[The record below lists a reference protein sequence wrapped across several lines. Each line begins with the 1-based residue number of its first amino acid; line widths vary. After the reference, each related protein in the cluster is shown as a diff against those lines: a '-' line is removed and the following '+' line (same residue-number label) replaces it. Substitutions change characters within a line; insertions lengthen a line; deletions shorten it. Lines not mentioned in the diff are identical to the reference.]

1 MNLEREEEWSGV
13 SILYAEKIDIIKPA
27 WVSTQMSTFLKIA
40 DVKQGP
46 SEMPTD
52 PPINYKFP
60 LDPFQQH
67 AMKAICS
74 EENVLVT
81 AKTGSGKTL
90 VGEVQIA
97 YSLRKGKRVF
107 YTTPIKSLSN
117 QKFNDLKKQFGSVG
131 IMTGD
136 IKFCPNANVVI
147 MTTEILRNLLFK
159 KDSTTKSIGLTAE
172 ISCEDLDAVIF
183 DECHYIN
190 DRDRGHVWEEIMIL
204 LPPEVKMVMLSAT
217 LDHPEYFA
225 EWLGELKQRPINL
238 ISTEYRIVPLTHTI
252 WYGQQSH
259 VLMDAKNNY
268 NDKVYKDWLAWRLD
282 KEKQHDKFQQKVKD
296 ARAGGQEGPIEGKTR
311 PTTFLHQMNELI
323 VSLETKQ
330 LLPALFFVLSRKD
343 CEKYAQKVESTLIT
357 SSEKADVVHIWNFHL
372 RNHRENLEKLPQ
384 YHNLRHLVE
393 KGLAYHHSGLVPM
406 LKEIIEILFSK
417 GFIKVL
423 FATETFAVGI
433 NMPTKTAVFVGVK
446 KYDDLCQD
454 MRVLTT
460 AEYLQMA
467 GRAGRRGLDTMGTVI
482 YLPDRN
488 PIEPSEMRAMMCGGR
503 AEVTSRMEFNYDFIL
518 KTIQS
523 GNRTWLDILEK
534 SYWRRQRQVL
544 IDETRAEQVKLN
556 AKLEANKIHDDELEV
571 IEQRVKLEEE
581 IMTLTNS
588 KKKKA
593 ELQLLRWKDEYKGS
607 KWDNALQKYH
617 ENIRTKKFFNKT
629 HYDIEILSD
638 TSSDVERKIKVLE
651 QLGFLKPLDDPK
663 AHTKDSLTTV
673 GVLATELNEC
683 DSLLISQFYLTP
695 RAKELSPHEL
705 LAVLSGCI
713 MDGKLDN
720 EQPLSEIKIPPI
732 VKESLYDM
740 DDLWNKIRNMEIDQK
755 SAQSKWKMS
764 TAWIGP
770 MWDWMNGDAVATICQ
785 NYGLYEGNLIR
796 SVLKLQNM
804 LDEWRSMA
812 AFCEH
817 TDIMDKFRDAHN
829 LLIREAVI
837 QDSLYLHM

>member
-1 MNLEREEEWSGV
+1 
-13 SILYAEKIDIIKPA
+13 
-27 WVSTQMSTFLKIA
+27 MSTYLKIA

-46 SEMPTD
+46 SDMPTD
-52 PPINYKFP
+52 PPITYTFP

-238 ISTEYRIVPLTHTI
+238 ISTEYRIVPLTHTV
-252 WYGQQSH
+252 WYDQQFH
-259 VLMDAKNNY
+259 TLMDSKNIY
-268 NDKVYKDWLAWRLD
+268 NDRVYKDWLAWRLN
-282 KEKQHDKFQQKVKD
+282 KEKAHDKFQQKVKD
-296 ARAGGQEGPIEGKTR
+296 ARAGGQEGAISGKVR
-311 PTTFLHQMNELI
+311 PATFLHQMNELI
-323 VSLETKQ
+323 VSLEQKE

-343 CEKYAQKVESTLIT
+343 CEKYAQRVESTLIT
-357 SSEKADVVHIWNFHL
+357 SSEKAEVVHIWNYHL
-372 RNHRENLEKLPQ
+372 RNHKASLEKLPQ
-384 YHNLRHLVE
+384 YHALRDLVD
-393 KGLAYHHSGLVPM
+393 KGIAYHHSGLVPM

-446 KYDDLCQD
+446 KYDELCQD

-488 PIEPSEMRAMMCGGR
+488 PIEPHEMRAMMCGGR
-503 AEVTSRMEFNYDFIL
+503 AEVTSRMEFDYDFIL

-534 SYWRRQRQVL
+534 SYWRRQRQVQM
-544 IDETRAEQVKLN
+544 DEIRAEQLKLRTRLQQIQLSSEDMEVVQQKVDLEQQIASLTN
-556 AKLEANKIHDDELEV
+556 AK
-571 IEQRVKLEEE
+571 R
-581 IMTLTNS
+581 
-588 KKKKA
+588 KKA
-593 ELQLLRWKDEYKGS
+593 ELQLLRWKDENRGVKWEHALKAYDEAQSIHRNLS
-607 KWDNALQKYH
+607 KFDRDLG
-617 ENIRTKKFFNKT
+617 
-629 HYDIEILSD
+629 ILSD

-651 QLGFLKPLDDPK
+651 QTGFLKPIEDPK

-673 GVLATELNEC
+673 GVLATELNES
-683 DSLLISQFYLTP
+683 DALLISQFYLTA
-695 RAKELSPHEL
+695 RAKDLAPEEL
-705 LAVLSGCI
+705 LCILAGCI
-713 MDGKLDN
+713 MDGKMGS
-720 EQPLSEIKIPPI
+720 EISLSEIKVPQA
-732 VKESLYDM
+732 VKDGFYDLT
-740 DDLWNKIRNMEIDQK
+740 DIWDNLRKVELVQN
-755 SAQSKWKMS
+755 SAQSKWNMS
-764 TAWIGP
+764 ISWIGP
-770 MWDWMNGDAVATICQ
+770 MWDWINGDEVATICQ
-785 NYGLYEGNLIR
+785 TYGIYEGNLIR

-812 AFCEH
+812 AYCEH
-817 TDIMDKFRDAHN
+817 TDTMDKFRDAHQ
-829 LLIREAVI
+829 LLVREAVI

>member
-1 MNLEREEEWSGV
+1 M
-13 SILYAEKIDIIKPA
+13 PA
-27 WVSTQMSTFLKIA
+27 AFVNATQMSTFLKIA
-40 DVKQGP
+40 DVKKGP
-46 SEMPTD
+46 ADMPAD
-52 PPINYKFP
+52 PPINYIFP

-67 AMKAICS
+67 ALKAICL

-204 LPPEVKMVMLSAT
+204 LPPEVKMIMLSAT

-238 ISTEYRIVPLTHTI
+238 ISTEYRIVPLTHTLC
-252 WYGQQSH
+252 YDQQSY

-268 NDKVYKDWLAWRLD
+268 NDKVYKDWLVWRLD

-296 ARAGGQEGPIEGKTR
+296 ARAGGQEGPIDGKTR
-311 PTTFLHQMNELI
+311 PTSFLHQMNDLI
-323 VSLETKQ
+323 VNLEKKE

-357 SSEKADVVHIWNFHL
+357 SSEKADVIHIWNFHL
-372 RNHRENLEKLPQ
+372 RNHKENLEKLPQ

-446 KYDDLCQD
+446 KYDEICQD

-488 PIEPSEMRAMMCGGR
+488 PIEPHEMRAMMCGGR
-503 AEVTSRMEFNYDFIL
+503 AEVTSRMEFDYDFIL

-523 GNRTWLDILEK
+523 GNRTWLDIMEK
-534 SYWRRQRQVL
+534 SYWRRQRQVQMDD
-544 IDETRAEQVKLN
+544 IRVEQTKL
-556 AKLEANKIHDDELEV
+556 KSRLQQIQLTSDDLDVVQQKVDLEQQIS
-571 IEQRVKLEEE
+571 
-581 IMTLTNS
+581 TLTNA
-588 KKKKA
+588 KRKKA
-593 ELQLLRWKDEYKGS
+593 ELQLLRWKDEYRGV
-607 KWDNALQKYH
+607 KWEHALKA
-617 ENIRTKKFFNKT
+617 
-629 HYDIEILSD
+629 YDEIQSIQRNLSNFDRDLEILSD

-651 QLGFLKPLDDPK
+651 KLGFLKPLDDPK

-673 GVLATELNEC
+673 GVLATELNEA
-683 DSLLISQFYLTP
+683 DALMISQFYLTS
-695 RAKELSPHEL
+695 RAKELTPEEL
-705 LAVLSGCI
+705 LCILAGCI
-713 MDGKLDN
+713 MDGKMDG
-720 EQPLSEIKIPPI
+720 ETSLSDIKVPQA
-732 VKESLYDM
+732 VKDSLYGLTE
-740 DDLWNKIRNMEIDQK
+740 LWDTLRKVEVQQF

-770 MWDWMNGDAVATICQ
+770 IWDWMNGDAVATICQ
-785 NYGLYEGNLIR
+785 TYGIYEGNLIR

-817 TDIMDKFRDAHN
+817 TDIMDKFRDAHH
-829 LLIREAVI
+829 LLVREAVI

>member
-1 MNLEREEEWSGV
+1 
-13 SILYAEKIDIIKPA
+13 
-27 WVSTQMSTFLKIA
+27 MSTFLKIA

-46 SEMPTD
+46 TEMPAD
-52 PPINYKFP
+52 PPIEYKFP

-67 AMKAICS
+67 ALKAICS

-259 VLMDAKNNY
+259 VLMDAKNVY

-323 VSLETKQ
+323 VTLDKKE

-357 SSEKADVVHIWNFHL
+357 SCERADVIHIWNFHL
-372 RNHRENLEKLPQ
+372 RNHKESLEKLPQ

-446 KYDDLCQD
+446 KYDELCQD

-503 AEVTSRMEFNYDFIL
+503 AEVTSRMEFDYDFIL

-523 GNRTWLDILEK
+523 GNRTWLDIMEK
-534 SYWRRQRQVL
+534 SYWRRQRKVQMDDIRV
-544 IDETRAEQVKLN
+544 EQ
-556 AKLEANKIHDDELEV
+556 AKLKSRLQQIQLASDELEV
-571 IEQRVKLEEE
+571 VQQKVDLEQQVS
-581 IMTLTNS
+581 TLTNA
-588 KKKKA
+588 KRKKA
-593 ELQLLRWKDEYKGS
+593 ELQLLRWKDEYRGVKWEHALKAYDEIQSIQRNLS
-607 KWDNALQKYH
+607 KFDMDL
-617 ENIRTKKFFNKT
+617 
-629 HYDIEILSD
+629 EILAD

-663 AHTKDSLTTV
+663 AHTKDSLTTT
-673 GVLATELNEC
+673 GVLATELNES
-683 DSLLISQFYLTP
+683 DALLISQFYLTAK
-695 RAKELSPHEL
+695 AKELTPEEL
-705 LAVLSGCI
+705 LCILAGCI
-713 MDGKLDN
+713 MDGKMDS
-720 EQPLSEIKIPPI
+720 ETSLSDIKVPQA
-732 VKESLYDM
+732 VKDSLYGLTE
-740 DDLWNKIRNMEIDQK
+740 LWDKLRKVEAEQY

-770 MWDWMNGDAVATICQ
+770 MWDWINGDAVATICQ
-785 NYGLYEGNLIR
+785 TYGIYEGNLIR

-817 TDIMDKFRDAHN
+817 TDIMDKFRDAHH
-829 LLIREAVI
+829 LLVREAVI

>member
-1 MNLEREEEWSGV
+1 
-13 SILYAEKIDIIKPA
+13 
-27 WVSTQMSTFLKIA
+27 MSFLRVA
-40 DVKQGP
+40 DVQKGP
-46 SEMPTD
+46 AEMPAE
-52 PPINYKFP
+52 PPIHYKFP

-67 AMKAICS
+67 AMKAICQ

-259 VLMDAKNNY
+259 VLMDSKNIY
-268 NDKVYKDWLAWRLD
+268 NDKVYKEWLAWRLN
-282 KEKQHDKFQQKVKD
+282 KEKAHDKFQQKVKD
-296 ARAGGQEGPIEGKTR
+296 ARAGGHEGTIEGKTR
-311 PTTFLHQMNELI
+311 PKSFLHEMNELI
-323 VSLETKQ
+323 VTLEAKD

-343 CEKYAQKVESTLIT
+343 CERYSHKVESTLIT

-372 RNHRENLEKLPQ
+372 RHHKASLEKLPQ
-384 YHNLRHLVE
+384 YHNLRTLVE
-393 KGLAYHHSGLVPM
+393 KGVAYHHSGLVPM

-446 KYDDLCQD
+446 KYDEQCQD

-488 PIEPSEMRAMMCGGR
+488 PIEPYEMHVMMCGGR
-503 AEVTSRMEFNYDFIL
+503 AEVTSRMEFDYDFIL

-523 GNRTWLDILEK
+523 GNKTWLDILEK
-534 SYWRRQRQVL
+534 SYWRRQRQL
-544 IDETRAEQVKLN
+544 QITMLENEQEKLKGRLGQIN
-556 AKLEANKIHDDELEV
+556 LTVDELEAV
-571 IEQRVKLEEE
+571 QQKVDLEQQLT
-581 IMTLTNS
+581 TLTNA
-588 KKKKA
+588 KRKKA
-593 ELQLLRWKDEYKGS
+593 ELQLNRWKDEYTGP
-607 KWDNALQKYH
+607 KWERAVKLYDETKSIQK
-617 ENIRTKKFFNKT
+617 ELSSLNS
-629 HYDIEILSD
+629 DITILSD
-638 TSSDVERKIKVLE
+638 TSSSVERKIRVLE
-651 QLGFLKPLDDPK
+651 QAGFLKPLDDPK

-673 GVLATELNEC
+673 GVLATELNES
-683 DSLLISQFYLTP
+683 DALLISQFYLTNT
-695 RAKELSPHEL
+695 AKNLTPMEL
-705 LAVLSGCI
+705 LAVLASCI
-713 MDGKLDN
+713 VDGKSDN
-720 EQPLSEIKIPPI
+720 SRSLSDTNVPDI
-732 VKESLYDM
+732 VKEALFEINDIWDKLRNVERAEKSLV
-740 DDLWNKIRNMEIDQK
+740 
-755 SAQSKWKMS
+755 SPWKMDI
-764 TAWIGP
+764 TWIDP
-770 MWDWMNGDAVATICQ
+770 LWDWMKGDPVGTICS
-785 NYGLYEGNLIR
+785 NYEIYEGNLIR

-812 AFCEH
+812 TFCEH
-817 TDIMDKFRDAHN
+817 TEVLDKFKDAHT
-829 LLIREAVI
+829 LLLREAVI

>member
-1 MNLEREEEWSGV
+1 
-13 SILYAEKIDIIKPA
+13 
-27 WVSTQMSTFLKIA
+27 MSTFLKIA

-46 SEMPTD
+46 ADMPTD

-67 AMKAICS
+67 ALKAICN

-204 LPPEVKMVMLSAT
+204 LPPDVKMVMLSAT

-238 ISTEYRIVPLTHTI
+238 ISTEYRIVPLTHTL
-252 WYGQQSH
+252 YYNNQAH
-259 VLMDAKNNY
+259 VLMDAKNVY

-282 KEKQHDKFQQKVKD
+282 KEKAHDKFQQKVKD
-296 ARAGGQEGPIEGKTR
+296 ARAGGQEGPIDGKTR

-323 VSLETKQ
+323 VSLEKKE

-357 SSEKADVVHIWNFHL
+357 SSEKADVIHIWNFHL

-384 YHNLRHLVE
+384 YHSLRHLVE

-503 AEVTSRMEFNYDFIL
+503 AEVTSRMEFDYDFIL

-523 GNRTWLDILEK
+523 GNRTWLDIMEK
-534 SYWRRQRQVL
+534 SYWRRQRQVQMDD
-544 IDETRAEQVKLN
+544 IRSEQ
-556 AKLEANKIHDDELEV
+556 AKLKSRHQQIQLTSDEMEIIQQKVDLEQQ
-571 IEQRVKLEEE
+571 IA
-581 IMTLTNS
+581 TLTNA
-588 KKKKA
+588 KRKKA

-607 KWDNALQKYH
+607 KWEHILKAFDEIQSIQR
-617 ENIRTKKFFNKT
+617 NIVKF
-629 HYDIEILSD
+629 DRDLEILSD

-651 QLGFLKPLDDPK
+651 QAGFLKPLDNPK

-673 GVLATELNEC
+673 GILATELNES
-683 DSLLISQFYLTP
+683 DALLISQFYLTP
-695 RAKELSPHEL
+695 KAKELTPEEL
-705 LAVLSGCI
+705 LCILACCI
-713 MDGKLDN
+713 MDGKMDSDTSLSDIKVPQAVKDCLYSLTDIWDN
-720 EQPLSEIKIPPI
+720 IRKNEKEQCS
-732 VKESLYDM
+732 V
-740 DDLWNKIRNMEIDQK
+740 
-755 SAQSKWKMS
+755 QSKWNMS

-770 MWDWMNGDAVATICQ
+770 MWDWINGDAVATICQ
-785 NYGLYEGNLIR
+785 TYGLYEGNLIR

-817 TDIMDKFRDAHN
+817 TDVMDKFRDAHH
-829 LLIREAVI
+829 LLLREAVI

>member
-1 MNLEREEEWSGV
+1 
-13 SILYAEKIDIIKPA
+13 
-27 WVSTQMSTFLKIA
+27 MSTFLKIA

-46 SEMPTD
+46 SEMPAD

-67 AMKAICS
+67 ALKAICN

-323 VSLETKQ
+323 VTLEKKE

-372 RNHRENLEKLPQ
+372 RNHRESLEKLPQ

-446 KYDDLCQD
+446 KYDELCQD

-503 AEVTSRMEFNYDFIL
+503 AEVTSRMEFDYDFIL

-534 SYWRRQRQVL
+534 SYWRRQRQVQMDDIRVEQTKL
-544 IDETRAEQVKLN
+544 KTRLQQIQLTSDEMEIVQQKIDLEQQI
-556 AKLEANKIHDDELEV
+556 A
-571 IEQRVKLEEE
+571 
-581 IMTLTNS
+581 TLTNA
-588 KKKKA
+588 KRKKA
-593 ELQLLRWKDEYKGS
+593 ELQLLRWKDEYRGVKWEHALKAYDEIQGIQRNLS
-607 KWDNALQKYH
+607 KFDRDL
-617 ENIRTKKFFNKT
+617 
-629 HYDIEILSD
+629 EILSD

-651 QLGFLKPLDDPK
+651 HLGFLKPLEDPK

-673 GVLATELNEC
+673 GVLATELNES
-683 DSLLISQFYLTP
+683 DALMISQFYLTP
-695 RAKELSPHEL
+695 KAKDLTPEEL
-705 LAVLSGCI
+705 LCILAACI
-713 MDGKLDN
+713 MDGKMDS
-720 EQPLSEIKIPPI
+720 ETKLSDIKVPQA
-732 VKESLYDM
+732 VKDSLYDM
-740 DDLWNKIRNMEIDQK
+740 DDLWNKLRNMETDQK
-755 SAQSKWKMS
+755 STHSKWKMS

-817 TDIMDKFRDAHN
+817 TDIMDKFREAHH
-829 LLIREAVI
+829 LLLREAVI

>member
-1 MNLEREEEWSGV
+1 LDQVEEWFGV
-13 SILYAEKIDIIKPA
+13 SILHSEKIDVIKLRLYT
-27 WVSTQMSTFLKIA
+27 TQMSTFLKIA

-46 SEMPTD
+46 ADMPAD
-52 PPINYKFP
+52 PPINYTFP

-67 AMKAICS
+67 ALKAICS

-204 LPPEVKMVMLSAT
+204 LPPEVKMIMLSAT

-259 VLMDAKNNY
+259 VLMDAKNVY
-268 NDKVYKDWLAWRLD
+268 NDRVYKDWLAWRLD
-282 KEKQHDKFQQKVKD
+282 KEKAHDKFQQKVKD

-323 VSLETKQ
+323 VTLDKKE

-357 SSEKADVVHIWNFHL
+357 SCEKAEVVHIWNFHL
-372 RNHRENLEKLPQ
+372 RNHKENLEKLPQ
-384 YHNLRHLVE
+384 YHHLRHLVE

-446 KYDDLCQD
+446 KYDELCQD

-488 PIEPSEMRAMMCGGR
+488 PIEHHEMRAMMCGGR
-503 AEVTSRMEFNYDFIL
+503 AEVTSRMEFDYDFIL

-523 GNRTWLDILEK
+523 GNRSWLDILEK
-534 SYWRRQRQVL
+534 SYWRRQRQVQMDDIRL
-544 IDETRAEQVKLN
+544 EQTKLKARLQQIKLDSDEMEIIQQKIDLEQQ
-556 AKLEANKIHDDELEV
+556 IS
-571 IEQRVKLEEE
+571 
-581 IMTLTNS
+581 TLTNA
-588 KKKKA
+588 KRKKA
-593 ELQLLRWKDEYKGS
+593 ELQLLRWKDEYRGA
-607 KWDNALQKYH
+607 KWENALKAYEEIQSIQR
-617 ENIRTKKFFNKT
+617 NLSKF
-629 HYDIEILSD
+629 DRDLEILSD

-673 GVLATELNEC
+673 GILATELNES
-683 DSLLISQFYLTP
+683 DALLISQFYLTAK
-695 RAKELSPHEL
+695 AKELTPEEL
-705 LAVLSGCI
+705 LCILAGCI
-713 MDGKLDN
+713 MDGKMDG
-720 EQPLSEIKIPPI
+720 ETSLSDIKVPQA
-732 VKESLYDM
+732 VKDSLYGLTE
-740 DDLWNKIRNMEIDQK
+740 LWDTLRKVELEQH

-785 NYGLYEGNLIR
+785 TYGIYEGNLIR

-817 TDIMDKFRDAHN
+817 TDIMDKFRDAHH
-829 LLIREAVI
+829 LLVREAVI

>member
-1 MNLEREEEWSGV
+1 MVAHLV
-13 SILYAEKIDIIKPA
+13 K
-27 WVSTQMSTFLKIA
+27 VTQMSSFLKIA

-46 SEMPTD
+46 ADMPAD
-52 PPINYKFP
+52 PPINYTFP

-67 AMKAICS
+67 ALKAICS

-204 LPPEVKMVMLSAT
+204 LPPEVKMIMLSAT

-252 WYGQQSH
+252 CYGQQSH

-268 NDKVYKDWLAWRLD
+268 NDRVYKDWLAWRLD
-282 KEKQHDKFQQKVKD
+282 KEKAHDKFQQKVKD
-296 ARAGGQEGPIEGKTR
+296 ARAGGQEGPIDGKTR

-323 VSLETKQ
+323 VTLETKQ

-357 SSEKADVVHIWNFHL
+357 SSEKADVIHIWNFHL
-372 RNHRENLEKLPQ
+372 RNHKENLEKLPQ

-488 PIEPSEMRAMMCGGR
+488 PIEPHEMRAMMCGGR
-503 AEVTSRMEFNYDFIL
+503 AEVTSRMEFDYDFIL

-523 GNRTWLDILEK
+523 GNRSWLDILEK
-534 SYWRRQRQVL
+534 SYWRRQRQVQMDD
-544 IDETRAEQVKLN
+544 IRVEQVKLKSRLLQIKLPSDEMEIIQQKIDLEQQISSLTN
-556 AKLEANKIHDDELEV
+556 AK
-571 IEQRVKLEEE
+571 
-581 IMTLTNS
+581 
-588 KKKKA
+588 KKRA
-593 ELQLLRWKDEYKGS
+593 ELQLLRWKDEYRGA
-607 KWDNALQKYH
+607 KWENALKAYEEIQSIQR
-617 ENIRTKKFFNKT
+617 NLSKFDN
-629 HYDIEILSD
+629 DLEILSD

-651 QLGFLKPLDDPK
+651 HLGFLKPLDDPK
-663 AHTKDSLTTV
+663 THTKDSLTTI
-673 GVLATELNEC
+673 GILATELNESE
-683 DSLLISQFYLTP
+683 SLLISQFYLTP
-695 RAKELSPHEL
+695 KAKELTPEEL
-705 LAVLSGCI
+705 LCILAGCI
-713 MDGKLDN
+713 MDGKMDG
-720 EQPLSEIKIPPI
+720 EASLSDIKVPQA
-732 VKESLYDM
+732 VKDSLYGLTE
-740 DDLWNKIRNMEIDQK
+740 LWDRLRKVELEQH

-785 NYGLYEGNLIR
+785 TYGIYEGNLIR

-817 TDIMDKFRDAHN
+817 TDIMDKFRDAHH
-829 LLIREAVI
+829 LLVREAVI

>member
-1 MNLEREEEWSGV
+1 MPVNLNSLAY
-13 SILYAEKIDIIKPA
+13 INPL
-27 WVSTQMSTFLKIA
+27 QMSFLKVA
-40 DVKQGP
+40 DVQKGP
-46 SEMPTD
+46 AEMPAD

-67 AMKAICS
+67 AMKAICQ

-238 ISTEYRIVPLTHTI
+238 ISTEYRIVPLTHTL

-259 VLMDAKNNY
+259 ALMDSKNIY
-268 NDKVYKDWLAWRLD
+268 NDRAYKDWLAWRLD
-282 KEKQHDKFQQKVKD
+282 KEKAHDKFQQKVKD

-323 VSLETKQ
+323 VTLETKE

-343 CEKYAQKVESTLIT
+343 CEKYSHKVESTLIT
-357 SSEKADVVHIWNFHL
+357 SCEKADVIHIWNYHL
-372 RNHRENLEKLPQ
+372 RHHKESLEKLPQ
-384 YHNLRHLVE
+384 YHNLRNLVE
-393 KGLAYHHSGLVPM
+393 KGVAYHHSGLVPM

-446 KYDDLCQD
+446 KYDEQCKD

-488 PIEPSEMRAMMCGGR
+488 PIDPHEMRAMMCGGK
-503 AEVTSRMEFNYDFIL
+503 AEVTSRMEFGYDFIL

-523 GNRTWLDILEK
+523 GNRSWLDILEK
-534 SYWRRQRQVL
+534 SYWRRQRQVQIL
-544 IDETRAEQVKLN
+544 AIESDQRKLKGRLDQI
-556 AKLEANKIHDDELEV
+556 ALTQDELDAV
-571 IEQRVKLEEE
+571 QQRFDLEQQLSS
-581 IMTLTNS
+581 LTNA
-588 KKKKA
+588 KKKKV
-593 ELQLLRWKDEYKGS
+593 ELQLIRWKDENTGP
-607 KWDNALQKYH
+607 KWERAVKLYDEIRSIQRELNKFS
-617 ENIRTKKFFNKT
+617 ENLNV
-629 HYDIEILSD
+629 LLD
-638 TSSDVERKIKVLE
+638 TSSDVECKIRVLE
-651 QLGFLKPLDDPK
+651 TAGFLKPHDNPK
-663 AHTKDSLTTV
+663 AHTKDSLTTI
-673 GVLATELNEC
+673 GVLATELNES
-683 DSLLISQFYLTP
+683 DSLLISQFYLTESQKKLEP
-695 RAKELSPHEL
+695 IEL
-705 LAVLSGCI
+705 LAVIAACI
-713 MDGKLDN
+713 VDGKDDN
-720 EQPLSEIKIPPI
+720 TITLNDMNVPKSVKDSLLEINDIWDNLRKIER
-732 VKESLYDM
+732 VHKSVESD
-740 DDLWNKIRNMEIDQK
+740 
-755 SAQSKWKMS
+755 WKMS
-764 TAWIGP
+764 VSWIGP
-770 MWDWMNGDAVATICQ
+770 LWDWMQGEAVSTICS
-785 NYGLYEGNLIR
+785 NYGIYEGNLIR

-812 AFCEH
+812 TFCED
-817 TDIMDKFRDAHN
+817 TDVLEKFKDAHK
-829 LLIREAVI
+829 LLLRETVI
-837 QDSLYLHM
+837 QDSLYLHL

>member
-1 MNLEREEEWSGV
+1 
-13 SILYAEKIDIIKPA
+13 
-27 WVSTQMSTFLKIA
+27 MSFLKVA
-40 DVKQGP
+40 DVQKGP
-46 SEMPTD
+46 AEMPAD

-67 AMKAICS
+67 AMKAICQ

-238 ISTEYRIVPLTHTI
+238 ISTEYRIVPLTHTL

-259 VLMDAKNNY
+259 VLMDSKNIY
-268 NDKVYKDWLAWRLD
+268 NDRAYKDWLAWRLD
-282 KEKQHDKFQQKVKD
+282 KEKAHDKFQQKVKD

-323 VSLETKQ
+323 VTLETKE

-343 CEKYAQKVESTLIT
+343 CEKYSHKVESTLIT
-357 SSEKADVVHIWNFHL
+357 SCEKADVIHIWNYHL
-372 RNHRENLEKLPQ
+372 RHHKESLEKLPQ
-384 YHNLRHLVE
+384 YHNLRNLVE
-393 KGLAYHHSGLVPM
+393 KGVAYHHSGLVPM

-446 KYDDLCQD
+446 KYDEQCKD

-488 PIEPSEMRAMMCGGR
+488 PIDPHEMRAMMCGGK
-503 AEVTSRMEFNYDFIL
+503 AEVTSRMEFGYDFIL

-523 GNRTWLDILEK
+523 GNRSWLDILEK
-534 SYWRRQRQVL
+534 SYWRRQRQV
-544 IDETRAEQVKLN
+544 QVIAIESDQRKLKGRLDQI
-556 AKLEANKIHDDELEV
+556 ALTQDELDTV
-571 IEQRVKLEEE
+571 QQKFDLEQQLSS
-581 IMTLTNS
+581 LTNA
-588 KKKKA
+588 KKKKV
-593 ELQLLRWKDEYKGS
+593 ELQLIRWKDENTGP
-607 KWDNALQKYH
+607 KWERAVKLYD
-617 ENIRTKKFFNKT
+617 EIRSIQRELNK
-629 HYDIEILSD
+629 LSESLNVLLD
-638 TSSDVERKIKVLE
+638 TSSDVECKIRVLE
-651 QLGFLKPLDDPK
+651 HAGFLKPLDDPK
-663 AHTKDSLTTV
+663 AHTKDSLTTI
-673 GVLATELNEC
+673 GVLATELNES
-683 DSLLISQFYLTP
+683 DSLLISQFYLTESQKKLEP
-695 RAKELSPHEL
+695 IEL
-705 LAVLSGCI
+705 LAVIAACI
-713 MDGKLDN
+713 VDGKDDN
-720 EQPLSEIKIPPI
+720 TITLNDVNVPKSVKDSLLEINDIWDNLRKI
-732 VKESLYDM
+732 ERS
-740 DDLWNKIRNMEIDQK
+740 QK
-755 SAQSKWKMS
+755 SVESDWKMS
-764 TAWIGP
+764 VSWIGP
-770 MWDWMNGDAVATICQ
+770 LWDWMQGEAVSTICS
-785 NYGLYEGNLIR
+785 NYGIYEGNLIR

-812 AFCEH
+812 TFCED
-817 TDIMDKFRDAHN
+817 TEILEKFKDAHK
-829 LLIREAVI
+829 LLLRETVI
-837 QDSLYLHM
+837 QDSLYLHL

>member
-1 MNLEREEEWSGV
+1 
-13 SILYAEKIDIIKPA
+13 
-27 WVSTQMSTFLKIA
+27 MSTFLKIA

-46 SEMPTD
+46 AEMPAD

-252 WYGQQSH
+252 WYGEQSH
-259 VLMDAKNNY
+259 VLMDAKNVY

-296 ARAGGQEGPIEGKTR
+296 ARAGGQEGPIDGKTR
-311 PTTFLHQMNELI
+311 PTTFLHQMNQLI
-323 VSLETKQ
+323 VTLEKKE

-357 SSEKADVVHIWNFHL
+357 SSEKADVIHIWNFHL
-372 RNHRENLEKLPQ
+372 RNHKESLEKLPQ
-384 YHNLRHLVE
+384 YHSLRHLVE

-446 KYDDLCQD
+446 KYDELCQD

-488 PIEPSEMRAMMCGGR
+488 PIDPHEMRAMMCGGR
-503 AEVTSRMEFNYDFIL
+503 AEVTSRMEFDYDFIL

-523 GNRTWLDILEK
+523 GNRSWLDILEK
-534 SYWRRQRQVL
+534 SYWRRQRQVQ
-544 IDETRAEQVKLN
+544 IDELRLEQVKLR
-556 AKLEANKIHDDELEV
+556 ARLQQVQISSDEMEV
-571 IEQRVKLEEE
+571 IQQKVDLEQQ
-581 IMTLTNS
+581 ISTLTNA
-588 KKKKA
+588 KRKKA
-593 ELQLLRWKDEYKGS
+593 DLQLLRWKDEYRGP
-607 KWDNALQKYH
+607 KWENALKSYDEAQS
-617 ENIRTKKFFNKT
+617 IQRT
-629 HYDIEILSD
+629 LSKIDRDLEVLAD

-651 QLGFLKPLDDPK
+651 QAGFLKALDDPK

-673 GVLATELNEC
+673 GVLATELNES
-683 DSLLISQFYLTP
+683 DALLISQFYLTP
-695 RAKELSPHEL
+695 GAKELKPEEL
-705 LAVLSGCI
+705 LCILAGCI
-713 MDGKLDN
+713 IDGKMDS
-720 EQPLSEIKIPPI
+720 ETPLSAIKVPQA
-732 VKESLYDM
+732 VKDSLYTLT
-740 DDLWNKIRNMEIDQK
+740 DLWDSLRKLEREQG

-785 NYGLYEGNLIR
+785 TYGIYEGNLIR

-817 TDIMDKFRDAHN
+817 TDVMDMFRDAHH
-829 LLIREAVI
+829 LLLREAVI

>member
-1 MNLEREEEWSGV
+1 LDQVEEWFGV
-13 SILYAEKIDIIKPA
+13 TILDAEKIDVVKISSD
-27 WVSTQMSTFLKIA
+27 STQMSTYLKIA

-46 SEMPTD
+46 SDMPSD
-52 PPINYKFP
+52 PPITYTFP

-238 ISTEYRIVPLTHTI
+238 ISTEYRIVPLTHTL
-252 WYGQQSH
+252 WYDQQFH
-259 VLMDAKNNY
+259 TLMDAKNIY
-268 NDKVYKDWLAWRLD
+268 NDRVYKEWLGWRLN
-282 KEKQHDKFQQKVKD
+282 KENAHDKFQQKVKD
-296 ARAGGQEGPIEGKTR
+296 ARAGGQEGAISGKVR
-311 PTTFLHQMNELI
+311 PATFLHQMNELI
-323 VSLETKQ
+323 VSLEQKE

-343 CEKYAQKVESTLIT
+343 CEKYAQRVESTLIT
-357 SSEKADVVHIWNFHL
+357 SSEKAEVIHIWNYHL
-372 RNHRENLEKLPQ
+372 RNHKASLEKLPQ
-384 YHNLRHLVE
+384 YHALRDLVD
-393 KGLAYHHSGLVPM
+393 KGIAYHHSGLVPM

-446 KYDDLCQD
+446 KYDELCQD

-488 PIEPSEMRAMMCGGR
+488 PIEPHEMRAMMCGGR
-503 AEVTSRMEFNYDFIL
+503 AEVTSRMEFDYDFIL

-534 SYWRRQRQVL
+534 SYWRRQRQVQM
-544 IDETRAEQVKLN
+544 DEIRGEQLKLRARLQQIQLSSEDMEVVQQKVDLEQQI
-556 AKLEANKIHDDELEV
+556 AS
-571 IEQRVKLEEE
+571 
-581 IMTLTNS
+581 LTNARR
-588 KKKKA
+588 KKA
-593 ELQLLRWKDEYKGS
+593 ELQLMRWKDENRGV
-607 KWDNALQKYH
+607 KWEHALKA
-617 ENIRTKKFFNKT
+617 
-629 HYDIEILSD
+629 YDEAQSINRNLSRFDRDLEILSD

-651 QLGFLKPLDDPK
+651 QAGFLKPIEDPK

-673 GVLATELNEC
+673 GVLATELNES
-683 DSLLISQFYLTP
+683 DALLISQFYLTA
-695 RAKELSPHEL
+695 RAKELAPEEL
-705 LAVLSGCI
+705 LCILAGCI
-713 MDGKLDN
+713 MDGKMGS
-720 EQPLSEIKIPPI
+720 EASLSEIKVPQA
-732 VKESLYDM
+732 VKDGFYDLT
-740 DDLWNKIRNMEIDQK
+740 DIWDNLRKMELLQN
-755 SAQSKWKMS
+755 SAQSKWNMS
-764 TAWIGP
+764 ISWIGP
-770 MWDWMNGDAVATICQ
+770 MWDWINGDAVATICQ
-785 NYGLYEGNLIR
+785 TYGIYEGNLIR

-812 AFCEH
+812 AYCEH
-817 TDIMDKFRDAHN
+817 TDTMDKFRDAHQ
-829 LLIREAVI
+829 LLVREAVI